1 LSANRDEARRYFE
14 GEAADDFDAIYDNE
28 GGTLTRF
35 INRVFRKGM
44 RERVE
49 LTLLECER
57 TRGTVLDVGCGSG
70 RVSIMMAKR
79 GMRVIGIDYSQRM
92 IELARGYLDEERKR
106 SGVDLDVEFITAD
119 FMESYDPESKFEMT
133 VALGVFDYVP
143 DPGPFLEKMASITD
157 GKMISAFPDRFA
169 FQMPLRKLWLQ
180 KRGCPVFFYSEKDV
194 RKLHEELGFDNYDI
208 TRVSAGFLV
217 KAVAREALD

>member
-1 LSANRDEARRYFE
+1 
-14 GEAADDFDAIYDNE
+14 
-28 GGTLTRF
+28 
-35 INRVFRKGM
+35 
-44 RERVE
+44 
-49 LTLLECER
+49 
-57 TRGTVLDVGCGSG
+57 
-70 RVSIMMAKR
+70 
-79 GMRVIGIDYSQRM
+79 M

-119 FMESYDPESKFEMT
+119 FMESYSPASKFQMT

-157 GKMISAFPDRFA
+157 GKVLSAFPDRFA
-169 FQMPLRKLWLQ
+169 FQMPLRKLWLH

-194 RKLHEELGFDNYDI
+194 RKLHEDLGMESYDI

-217 KAVAREALD
+217 KAVVGEV